1 MGLIQNRGQLML
13 PDHENQQTANFNAR
27 FFPQQVLLLTTGKN
41 MMPMGYWT
49 VISKNPFRFLV
60 CMGVGN
66 HSLTLL
72 RKNKEA
78 ALHFM
83 PWEDRERVVKAGYI
97 SGSRG
102 DKAAQLEYSLV
113 PARVLET
120 THLIEGADCIYE
132 TVVKEEIPNLSTEF
146 VLFVLD
152 VVATHGST
160 NPADRSPIFYLS
172 DKDFATIGE
181 QWKYRQWA
189 WE

>member
-1 MGLIQNRGQLML
+1 MNQNRDIQ
-13 PDHENQQTANFNAR
+13 HHANFNAR
-27 FFPQQVLLLTTGKN
+27 FFPQHVLLLTTGKN

-49 VISKNPFRFLV
+49 VISKNPFRFLI

-78 ALHFM
+78 ALHFI

-102 DKAAQLEYSLV
+102 DKANQLGFSLV
-113 PARVLET
+113 PAQVLET
-120 THLIEGADCIYE
+120 TSLVEGAECIYE
-132 TVVKEEIPNLSTEF
+132 TVVKEEIPRLSTEF

-152 VVATHGST
+152 VVATHGSL
-160 NPADRSPIFYLS
+160 NPVDRNPILYLS

-181 QWKYRQWA
+181 QWKYRRLA